1 MPDRNDDASA
11 RDTRF
16 HALYQEH
23 YAPIRA
29 YALRRAASADDA
41 ADVVAETFTTAWR
54 RLSQIPPPP
63 ADRLWLFGVAR
74 RIVAGR
80 HRSARRGL
88 RLLAALMTSQS
99 ASSQPATQ
107 ADPMN
112 ARVLDALGRLRP
124 GEREALKLVI
134 WDELSHAEAARVLGC
149 SVNAVGIRVHRAKT
163 HLREALPA
171 AARDTSLLSN
181 KQEGR

>member
-1 MPDRNDDASA
+1 VPDSNDDASA
-11 RDTRF
+11 RDIRF

-88 RLLAALMTSQS
+88 RLLAALMTSQG
-99 ASSQPATQ
+99 ATSQGAAQ

-124 GEREALKLVI
+124 GEREALKLVV

-171 AARDTSLLSN
+171 AGSDTSLLSN